1 MRHADGAS
9 YMYGDEI
16 RALMLKLQY
25 CECNMYADNV
35 ASVLM
40 CSRPNQTL
48 LMCKGLVLRGEQP
61 VVNVAHLTCVYGLK
75 TYAFV

>member
-1 MRHADGAS
+1 
-9 YMYGDEI
+9 MYGDEI

-25 CECNMYADNV
+25 CECNKDA
-35 ASVLM
+35 LM
-40 CSRPNQTL
+40 CSRPNQLL